1 MYCSGS
7 SLFSRLIRSTN
18 CVWLASVPESPR
30 LAELKLWFDRAQ
42 TRSFVSYGTRIESF
56 NIGFSV
62 STSNPTGS
70 DGAEAFQQYQ
80 DTLREIKQLKAENE
94 LNKSREMFASWKATT
109 FPTSDS
115 ELGSCDALREKRA
128 GVAVVRT
135 LAKQHHISDHQT
147 ILQRLEERANELLYA
162 AAHTLQYPAAQI
174 QLANNMLLE
183 ASTRKQINGDALVRR
198 SIQTAFDYYRLA
210 GEQGVSDGWYNLG
223 HVLWTGMGDIVASDK
238 SEALV
243 FFHKAIALGDSDAK
257 FFVGVH
263 VLGQCFMDDHSHVA
277 NAPVQTWPTIHQSP
291 DRDTLHEALQ
301 WIEQAAASGH
311 GGALYYLST
320 FYLNGYPPLQISPSS
335 QDDFLRRLDAAVQH
349 DETGDAHFLRGSCY
363 FSGSS
368 GHSRDVKLALHDFLK
383 AASLGH
389 ADSAV
394 NAGAILFKGD
404 TAFHIPSDQ
413 RRAFQLYERAGELGS
428 IEGWRNVVACYATGE
443 GVKQSLDMAKY
454 IAKTMLQ
461 DYYGK

>member
-1 MYCSGS
+1 
-7 SLFSRLIRSTN
+7 
-18 CVWLASVPESPR
+18 VPERPR
-30 LAELKLWFDRAQ
+30 LTEQKLWFDRTQ
-42 TRSFVSYGTRIESF
+42 TNRRGSMRRSSSDRCSTRIES
-56 NIGFSV
+56 GD
-62 STSNPTGS
+62 TGS
-70 DGAEAFQQYQ
+70 SVCSSNSRDGAEAFRQYL

-109 FPTSDS
+109 LPTSDS
-115 ELGSCDALREKRA
+115 ESGSTDAIREKKA

-135 LAKQHHISDHQT
+135 LAKQLHISDHDT
-147 ILQRLEERANELLYA
+147 IMQRLEERANELLCA

-174 QLANNMLLE
+174 QLANNILLE
-183 ASTRKQINGDALVRR
+183 ASTRNQINSDAVRR

-223 HVLWTGMGDIVASDK
+223 HILWTGMGDIIASDK

-243 FFHKAIALGDSDAK
+243 FFRKAIALGDCDAK
-257 FFVGVH
+257 LFVGVH
-263 VLGQCFMDDHSHVA
+263 VLGQSFNDDPSHDA
-277 NAPVQTWPTIHQSP
+277 NAAAMHTSTAIHRSF
-291 DRDTLHEALQ
+291 DRDTLEEALQ

-311 GGALYYLST
+311 GGALYYLTT

-335 QDDFLRRLDAAVQH
+335 QGDFLRRLDAAVQR

-368 GHSRDVKLALHDFLK
+368 GHSRDVKLALHDFLE

-394 NAGAILFKGD
+394 NAGVILFKGD
-404 TAFHIPSDQ
+404 TAFHIPSDL

-428 IEGWRNVVACYATGE
+428 MEGWRNVVACYATGE
-443 GVKQSLDMAKY
+443 GVKQSLEMAKY

-461 DYYGK
+461 DY